1 MNISPANIRK
11 WSMLGQRGSVFG
23 IAFPELVEENDN
35 VKLVTADLSL
45 LSGMDRFIQKYP
57 DKFLNVGIAEQN
69 MIGISAGLAM
79 SGYNVFAT
87 TYASFIAVRSLEHVR
102 QHLSYLGC
110 NVKLIGSSAGVVAA
124 KSGVSHWATED
135 IAFTRVLPNM
145 QVFSPADSLE
155 AIKVIEYSMKNDG
168 PMYIRL
174 SGGLNCPI
182 VYKEDYDFE
191 PGKLV
196 CLKCINEITDIA
208 DDIKRDDI
216 DNNDGINS
224 KNNGDNTLK
233 VAIIATGLMVSRSLE
248 AVKMLEESDVID
260 EEDNKEEKK
269 IKKVQY
275 AVYNMHTIKP
285 LDKEGLDK
293 IFDMYDIIVT
303 VEEHNVLGGMGSAV
317 AEYKATKA
325 NAPRQ
330 VFIGFN
336 DSFYPAGNQDFVLDE
351 AGLSVE
357 RIVERIRTEVVGINN
372 DR

>member
-1 MNISPANIRK
+1 MNVTSANIRK
-11 WSMLGQRGSVFG
+11 WSMLGQRGSVFAV
-23 IAFPELVEENDN
+23 AFPDVAENIEN
-35 VKLVTADLSL
+35 LKLVTADLSL

-57 DKFLNVGIAEQN
+57 EKFLNVGIAEQN

-87 TYASFIAVRSLEHVR
+87 TYASFIAVRSLEFVR

-155 AIKVIEYSMKNDG
+155 AIKVIEYAAKMDG

-182 VYKEDYDFE
+182 VYREDYDFV
-191 PGKLV
+191 PGRLV
-196 CLKCINEITDIA
+196 PLKSVKIDESKGPD
-208 DDIKRDDI
+208 KR
-216 DNNDGINS
+216 
-224 KNNGDNTLK
+224 
-233 VAIIATGLMVSRSLE
+233 VAVIATGLMVSRTLE
-248 AVKMLEESDVID
+248 AVKHIEEEQETDPELD
-260 EEDNKEEKK
+260 G
-269 IKKVQY
+269 VQFDI
-275 AVYNMHTIKP
+275 YNMHTIKP

-293 IFDMYDIIVT
+293 IFDEADLVVT
-303 VEEHNVLGGMGSAV
+303 VEEHNVLGGMGSTV
-317 AEYKATKA
+317 AEYKTTKVR
-325 NAPRQ
+325 APRQ
-330 VFIGFN
+330 VFVGFN
-336 DSFYPAGNQDFVLDE
+336 DSFYPAGTQDFVLDE

-357 RIVERIRTEVVGINN
+357 KIAERIKAEIR
-372 DR
+372 